1 LDVLSA
7 LKRRIKQIARPP
19 KYRILEK
26 PETQIERIVRRD
38 MAPEPV
44 RSIKLILHATDSVVA
59 DVNDSWI
66 FKFPRREYCAAQL
79 EKEARVLAYFGKR
92 VSLAMPRMTIH
103 SKGYFRSRHAK
114 IPGEILT
121 TEGYDRLTPDRRE
134 ALAESLALFFAQM
147 HATPLADAAALNLER
162 RMPWKPA
169 REIVADAEDLLPAHI
184 HPYIRRTMERF
195 DAANAEIVE
204 EVVGHFDVHGE
215 NMAFD
220 AGAGRLN
227 GLFDFADAGIADYH
241 KEIQATC
248 WISPDL
254 ADRIIPRYEA
264 LTGRTVDRAR
274 VALFQEAGR
283 IVNVAFSKGIRPEV
297 AADFVR
303 RYEADHLS

>member
-1 LDVLSA
+1 MDVLSA
-7 LKRRIKQIARPP
+7 LKRRIKHIARPP
-19 KYRILEK
+19 KYRILEN
-26 PETQIERIVRRD
+26 PEQQIEQIVRRD

-44 RSIKLILHATDSVVA
+44 RSIKLVLHATDSVVA

-66 FKFPRREYCAAQL
+66 FKFPRREYSAEQL
-79 EKEARVLAYFGKR
+79 EKEARVLAYFGTR

-114 IPGEILT
+114 LPGEILT
-121 TEGYDRLTPDRRE
+121 PEGYHGLTPDRRQ

-147 HATPLADAAALNLER
+147 HATPLADAAALKLER

-169 REIVADAEDLLPAHI
+169 REIAADAEDLLPPHI
-184 HPYIRRTMERF
+184 HSYIRRTMERF
-195 DAANAEIVE
+195 EAANGEIAQ

-220 AGAGRLN
+220 AETGRLN
-227 GLFDFADAGIADYH
+227 GLFDFADAGIADFH

-264 LTGRTVDRAR
+264 LTGRVVDRAR

-303 RYEADHLS
+303 HYEAGQLF

>member
-1 LDVLSA
+1 
-7 LKRRIKQIARPP
+7 
-19 KYRILEK
+19 
-26 PETQIERIVRRD
+26 
-38 MAPEPV
+38 
-44 RSIKLILHATDSVVA
+44 
-59 DVNDSWI
+59 
-66 FKFPRREYCAAQL
+66 
-79 EKEARVLAYFGKR
+79 
-92 VSLAMPRMTIH
+92 
-103 SKGYFRSRHAK
+103 
-114 IPGEILT
+114 
-121 TEGYDRLTPDRRE
+121 
-134 ALAESLALFFAQM
+134 
-147 HATPLADAAALNLER
+147 
-162 RMPWKPA
+162 MPWKPT
-169 REIVADAEDLLPAHI
+169 REIVADVEDLLPAHI

-204 EVVGHFDVHGE
+204 VVVGHFDVHGE
-215 NMAFD
+215 IMAFD

-303 RYEADHLS
+303 RYEADTSS